1 MVFQIFLMY
10 PETARKSLEE
20 IDIVFDTNVKPWQT
34 GKISDIFQQEVEH
47 HREQAEKK
55 GLPSHHEEV

>member
-20 IDIVFDTNVKPWQT
+20 IDIVFDTDMKPWQT
-34 GKISDIFQQEVEH
+34 GKISDIFQQEVEQH
-47 HREQAEKK
+47 KERTEKN
-55 GLPSHHEEV
+55 GHQSHHEKV